1 MRVTEL
7 ERALDGGSPED
18 VDREVDGLVRDLL
31 DNHLAQPESLRLVE
45 RLQEHRKWHQM
56 IRVCEALATREEQ
69 LLPELARRYA
79 QALIEVGAWEGA
91 DCLLQQRLAGGTAG
105 DQADEMTGLRGRIA
119 KQRYLTCQ
127 EPRHL
132 CDALDYY
139 VQASKIEGSD
149 ILWHRGNILALRAR
163 AMRDGV
169 VVPQCIPS
177 VETVSALIRAE
188 LESMGK
194 VLSVFQRC
202 AKVEWHLA
210 EEDHGRAEELA
221 RSLAEDYAD
230 AFALAGL
237 RRQLIEVWQLPAS
250 DPVVVA
256 LDSSG
261 FELGAQLDY
270 VVPEPEVL
278 EKILGP
284 QRAVELDT
292 YRKGLTMAKQV
303 CRITDPY
310 NYPRGTGFAIR
321 GSALCSSWGE
331 DIVIVTNHHVLF
343 GTVPLPADRAKARFT
358 AISTGEDCAT
368 VERMEVLWTSPVDQ
382 LDAVVLSTGAAEL
395 PAAVSD
401 SPIRLSGVQPSVG
414 KDDDPF
420 VYVVGHPLGQK
431 LSLSIR
437 GNGLIAANEQKLHY
451 RAPTEKGS
459 SGSPVFDKRW
469 DLVGLHHAGSTQ
481 MPALDGSG
489 SSYPAN
495 EAINIQAI
503 RAELRA
509 QFG

>member
-177 VETVSALIRAE
+177 VETVSALIRA
-188 LESMGK
+188 
-194 VLSVFQRC
+194 
-202 AKVEWHLA
+202 
-210 EEDHGRAEELA
+210 GRAEELA

-292 YRKGLTMAKQV
+292 YRKGLTMA
-303 CRITDPY
+303 
-310 NYPRGTGFAIR
+310 
-321 GSALCSSWGE
+321 
-331 DIVIVTNHHVLF
+331 VIVTNHHVLF

-469 DLVGLHHAGSTQ
+469 DLVGLHHAGS
-481 MPALDGSG
+481 G